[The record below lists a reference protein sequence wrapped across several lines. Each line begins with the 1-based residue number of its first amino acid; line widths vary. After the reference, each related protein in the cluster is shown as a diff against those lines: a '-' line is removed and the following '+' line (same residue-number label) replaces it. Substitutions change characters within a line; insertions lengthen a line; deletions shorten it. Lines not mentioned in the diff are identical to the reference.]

1 LCAGLFNGIWT
12 DAIKY
17 SATADN
23 PRQLAW
29 KFTKQGVGLRMW
41 KALGHQMIIEDSLQL
56 SGQSLRTVPPWSD
69 CMPSPES
76 ELELQLPSWL
86 MTTSQ
91 DSAPTHDPCIL
102 PSFVKK
108 NLLQMVGVV
117 YISMFLCVN
126 PKKHLPSIIA
136 HHCFIPGY
144 KPMIL
149 ARVSTFRFTKYRRN
163 ISLINQTSYLV
174 RWIDLINT

>member
-91 DSAPTHDPCIL
+91 DSAPTHHDPCIFSHL
-102 PSFVKK
+102 SFKK
-108 NLLQMVGVV
+108 PYFKWLVWYFHV
-117 YISMFLCVN
+117 SLC
-126 PKKHLPSIIA
+126 KSKEASSF
-136 HHCFIPGY
+136 HHCP
-144 KPMIL
+144 
-149 ARVSTFRFTKYRRN
+149 
-163 ISLINQTSYLV
+163 SLFYS
-174 RWIDLINT
+174 